1 MQTNKRAVLW
11 VGIGGLLC
19 LSVFRLWKIRWS
31 RYGAKPRIQ
40 DKKRSSAMPSRMIVW
55 VKLRSRNDGR
65 RKAKASRPLYNRCSR
80 HHQSCRFSCF
90 VLQQNDNDD
99 VCDNNANEERQI
111 DDVDIRAERERL
123 SREKQ
128 IRAAKEKDCFPSNR
142 SRSCSM

>member
-31 RYGAKPRIQ
+31 RYGAQPRIQ

-80 HHQSCRFSCF
+80 HHQFSCF